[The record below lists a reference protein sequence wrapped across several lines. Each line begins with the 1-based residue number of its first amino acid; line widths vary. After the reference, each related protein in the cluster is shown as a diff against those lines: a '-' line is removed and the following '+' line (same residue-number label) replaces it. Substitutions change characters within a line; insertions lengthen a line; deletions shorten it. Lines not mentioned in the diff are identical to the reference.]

1 MKEWDQPI
9 GLSALPGARGPVS
22 PEVGEPMLKPSHLD
36 ALDYSFLGLVGVS
49 FIAFALAIGWLLI
62 G

>member
-1 MKEWDQPI
+1 MKERETT
-9 GLSALPGARGPVS
+9 GLSALPGAPGPVC
-22 PEVGEPMLKPSHLD
+22 PEVGTMLKPDHLD